1 MPRTPTADRTAVL
14 TRPLAAAALLTAL
27 TACSAGGAPEQPG
40 GGGAAAEA
48 GTEKA
53 QIATVIGEEIGV
65 RDEPDGALVE
75 TLSNP
80 NDLGADR
87 VFLVERAEGDWL
99 EVLLPVRPNGGTG
112 WIRRD
117 EVELASTGFRLEVD
131 MDAFS
136 FSVLDGEKE
145 VRSGEVAIGVEDTP
159 TPPGRYYF
167 TELLKPSDPKGDY
180 GAYAFGLSGFS
191 PTLKT
196 FAGGPGQ
203 LAVHGTP
210 DESVL
215 GTEVSHGCV
224 RVSNDDITWMAEH
237 MPLGAPVEISE

>member
-1 MPRTPTADRTAVL
+1 MPRTPAAVL
-14 TRPLAAAALLTAL
+14 GGLSAAVVLPAAL
-27 TACSAGGAPEQPG
+27 TACGAGGEPGPPGGEGAAPE
-40 GGGAAAEA
+40 AA
-48 GTEKA
+48 GKA
-53 QIATVIGEEIGV
+53 RIATAIGEEVDV
-65 RDEPDGALVE
+65 RDGPDGKPVE
-75 TLSNP
+75 TLANP
-80 NDLGADR
+80 NDLGAER

-99 EVLLPVRPNGGTG
+99 EVLLPIRPNGGTG

-117 EVELASTGFRLEVD
+117 EVELTSTAFRLEVD

-136 FSVLDGEKE
+136 FSVLDGEEE
-145 VRSGEVAIGVEDTP
+145 VRGGEIAIGVEDTP

-167 TELLKPSDPKGDY
+167 TELLEPPDPDGEY

-191 PTLKT
+191 PTLET

-224 RVSNDDITWMAEH
+224 RVSNDDIAWMAGH
-237 MPLGAPVEISE
+237 LPLGTPVEISE